1 MKPKGQKYTFEEI
14 VDIMTRLRDPVS
26 GCPWDREQNF
36 KTIAPYTLEEA
47 YEVAD
52 AIDRNDMGDLREE
65 LGDLLLQPVYHA
77 QMASE
82 AGSFNIEDVVD
93 GIACKMVERHP
104 HVFGDAS
111 AQSAEDVNS
120 IWDEKKKEE
129 SERKGQQEK
138 SASALDG
145 ITPAL
150 PALLKAQKLQ
160 SKAAKVGFEWKN
172 IQDVLNKLEEELKEL
187 LEAVHSGSKDNSA
200 EELGDVLFVL
210 VNLGRKM
217 GINSEEALR
226 QCNNK
231 FERRFRGLESD
242 FIQQGRPLS
251 SLLLED
257 MTDAWIEQKKAERK
271 YK

>member
-1 MKPKGQKYTFEEI
+1 M
-14 VDIMTRLRDPVS
+14 
-26 GCPWDREQNF
+26 
-36 KTIAPYTLEEA
+36 
-47 YEVAD
+47 
-52 AIDRNDMGDLREE
+52 
-65 LGDLLLQPVYHA
+65 
-77 QMASE
+77 
-82 AGSFNIEDVVD
+82 
-93 GIACKMVERHP
+93 
-104 HVFGDAS
+104 
-111 AQSAEDVNS
+111 
-120 IWDEKKKEE
+120 
-129 SERKGQQEK
+129 
-138 SASALDG
+138 
-145 ITPAL
+145 
-150 PALLKAQKLQ
+150 
-160 SKAAKVGFEWKN
+160 GFEWKN

-217 GINSEEALR
+217 GINSEEAMR